1 MMGDSLA
8 VNGVVRRHR
17 SLEEKLE
24 ILEQTREPGASVA
37 RIAQQHGI
45 NANLIFN
52 WRRQHLRGVLGA
64 PRANSSSLLKVRVSE
79 GSADAIASAI
89 PTGTIH
95 IKFGKARIR
104 IEGKADAQALS
115 VVLERLLR

>member
-1 MMGDSLA
+1 MSDSLA

-64 PRANSSSLLKVRVSE
+64 PRANSSSLLPVRVSE
-79 GSADAIASAI
+79 GAADAIGSASS
-89 PTGTIH
+89 TGSIH

-104 IEGKADAQALS
+104 IEGKADAQALNA
-115 VVLERLLR
+115 VLERLLR

>member
-1 MMGDSLA
+1 MGDFLA
-8 VNGVVRRHR
+8 VNEVMRRRR
-17 SLEEKLE
+17 SLEEKLK
-24 ILEQTREPGASVA
+24 IVQQTMEPGASVA

-52 WRRQHLRGVLGA
+52 WRKQHLRGVLGA
-64 PRANSSSLLKVRVSE
+64 PRAKSRSLLPVRVTA
-79 GSADAIASAI
+79 GSADAIGSVS

-104 IEGKADAQALS
+104 IEGKADANALAA
-115 VVLERLLR
+115 VLERVLR